1 MKCGS
6 GALTSRPG
14 RAAKVREIM
23 WLPGHVAFSFLICLP
38 FIVYLK
44 RERALALSYLMF
56 FALLPDFLH
65 LGPLRYLSHSLVGL
79 GVMLT
84 VLFVPLFILSR
95 PRPALVALAAVASI
109 THLLGDGYIGSI
121 APFYPWSIEWFQ
133 INEFNSAFDIR
144 MEVVFFALAVLMIVI
159 ALRPWTAVRDISR
172 YNKRELRGLFLT
184 AFPVMAISGLEGVYF
199 IIVSQGPGLVG
210 FRAVLLACFGAVF
223 LLSSLLSLTSVRRY
237 NHRVSD
243 KSILKNEMI

>member
-1 MKCGS
+1 
-6 GALTSRPG
+6 
-14 RAAKVREIM
+14 M

-79 GVMLT
+79 GVMLL
-84 VLFVPLFILSR
+84 VVFVPLIALSR
-95 PRPALVALAAVASI
+95 PRPALLGLAALAAG
-109 THLLGDGYIGSI
+109 THLLGDAFIGSI
-121 APFYPWSIEWFQ
+121 APFYPWSLEWFQ
-133 INEFNSAFDIR
+133 INEFNSAYDIR
-144 MEVVFFALAVLMIVI
+144 MEVVFFVLAALIILI
-159 ALRPWTAVRDISR
+159 ALRPWTALRNISH
-172 YNKRELRGLFLT
+172 YSKREKRGLFLT

-210 FRAVLLACFGAVF
+210 LRAVLLACFGAIF
-223 LLSSLLSLTSVRRY
+223 LLSSIMTVTSVRRY
-237 NHRVSD
+237 GHQLSD
-243 KSILKNEMI
+243 AINIHNEMT